1 MYKIHRANTKI
12 LEKTGVKS
20 EEKKAVSDRMET
32 VVLTA
37 RATVTAREENHLP
50 VNRTNSPAWW
60 RLHGPAVHVTS
71 PPGSKLKR

>member
-20 EEKKAVSDRMET
+20 EEKKAGSDRMDT

-37 RATVTAREENHLP
+37 RATVTA
-50 VNRTNSPAWW
+50 S
-60 RLHGPAVHVTS
+60 
-71 PPGSKLKR
+71 